1 MNTDVDPDQIYCPA
15 CRSLNS
21 ASDPACWLCHESL
34 TADVQK
40 TVSQGDD
47 SSHSATQG
55 ESGLSY
61 VCMMIALSIV
71 CLGLFLIFPGIGI
84 IFACL
89 ISPALVKARRRA
101 GQDVAGPLTAAQLFI
116 TVMSSIGA
124 AITIGI
130 AAVIA
135 GGVVCIGFVFGG
147 AMLGDL
153 QGKLDGGMEGMAI
166 GLYVGLLLGL
176 IVALV
181 VTSKLVQRRRSRDT
195 NI

>member
-1 MNTDVDPDQIYCPA
+1 MNTDGPNQIYCPT

-21 ASDPACWLCHESL
+21 ASDPVCWLCHDPL
-34 TADVQK
+34 TAGTPQQ
-40 TVSQGDD
+40 VSASNNSPTSD
-47 SSHSATQG
+47 SPG

-61 VCMMIALSIV
+61 VCMVIALSIV

-89 ISPALVKARRRA
+89 ISPALVKARRKA
-101 GQDVAGPLTAAQLFI
+101 GQDASGPLTAGQLFI

-124 AITIGI
+124 AITIGV

-147 AMLGDL
+147 AMLGDM
-153 QGKLDGGMEGMAI
+153 QGKHDGGLEGMAI
-166 GLYVGLLLGL
+166 GIYAGLLLGV

-181 VTSKLVQRRRSRDT
+181 VTSKLVQRRRKRDST
-195 NI
+195 